1 MEWLSLLEIAE
12 QVGVSEEAAR
22 RYASVFKDFL
32 PCKDAN
38 GSPVY
43 PRQSVEIF
51 RRIVEADKESGEDL
65 AELVENSRSL
75 AKKPFLAVMEPDR
88 LDADN
93 DSMDLSETLGQLMES
108 VSRCLIVIAD
118 QRAIIQEQR
127 EDIHKLKNGFVLLA
141 RRHKKLALSTGRK
154 EAYSVEYIDRVVRDS
169 LAGHEALAQE
179 LLDRDQE
186 FEARCSQLEKSQSD
200 VLEEAQRLETGQ
212 QELHSKLNVLEAE
225 LVRLR
230 KDRREMEKYL
240 TDKIRRLKQTA

>member
-1 MEWLSLLEIAE
+1 MEWLSLSEIAE
-12 QVGVSEEAAR
+12 QVGVNEDIAR
-22 RYASVFKDFL
+22 RYANVFKDFL
-32 PCKDAN
+32 PYKDVN

-43 PRQSVEIF
+43 LRQSVEIF
-51 RRIVEADKESGEDL
+51 RRILEADQEIGEDL
-65 AELVENSRSL
+65 TELVEKSRSL
-75 AKKPFLAVMEPDR
+75 AKQQPPAVIEPER
-88 LDADN
+88 FGAEAE
-93 DSMDLSETLGQLMES
+93 STDLSETLGHLMES

-141 RRHKKLALSTGRK
+141 RRHKKLARAASR
-154 EAYSVEYIDRVVRDS
+154 EERYSAEYIDRLVRDS

-186 FEARCSQLEKSQSD
+186 FEARCAQLEKSQSD
-200 VLEEAQRLETGQ
+200 VLEEAHRLETGQ
-212 QELHSKLNVLEAE
+212 QELHSKLDVLEAE

-240 TDKIRRLKQTA
+240 TEKIKNLKQTA